1 MYVSDVQ
8 RAVELEDNNKGTRK
22 PLLLK
27 LIDAKLEDG
36 ALVQFTYKRRKN
48 DKQKEIVKHFLSTL
62 KEENEVENAR
72 QRYSMEEIE

>member
-48 DKQKEIVKHFLSTL
+48 DK
-62 KEENEVENAR
+62 
-72 QRYSMEEIE
+72 